1 MQMYLTNRFHIAV
14 HVFSNRMQMTSTC
27 GENKIVV
34 QEAIFKCVDMF
45 DDFVSCYFKN
55 IKKHKKMLM
64 TSSVHL
70 FSNRS

>member
-1 MQMYLTNRFHIAV
+1 MYLTNRFHIAV
-14 HVFSNRMQMTSTC
+14 HVFSNRMQMTSKC
-27 GENKIVV
+27 GKNKNVA
-34 QEAIFKCVDMF
+34 QEAISKCVEMF
-45 DDFVSCYFKN
+45 DDFVSCYFMN